1 MSAAVGNGKAD
12 GEMFSTA
19 DMNAHVGGKSCAL
32 QARSG
37 WWYGTGTIC
46 SKSSLNGEYGTN
58 TKEKGINWDTFRG
71 MSYSLKSSVLKLR
84 KPSLH

>member
-19 DMNAHVGGKSCAL
+19 DMAAHTGDKNCA
-32 QARSG
+32 QKAMSG

-46 SKSSLNGEYGTN
+46 SKSSLNGEYGTY
-58 TKEKGINWDTFRG
+58 TKDKGINWDTFRG
-71 MSYSLKSSVLKLR
+71 MSYSLKSSVIKLR
-84 KPSLH
+84 RP